1 MIQSQKWLEVM
12 LNTISIQR
20 LGPTYTSRFLYLGST
35 IIFYVVTS
43 ASHRSSTHITE
54 KELQCKYLIS
64 NNSVDKIIFEAFKLL
79 YTLLNY
85 PLNQLPSINGT
96 LSTCDKKVLNA
107 LKIFLDNRDND
118 GWKTAHIFPG
128 SLPNGPNTDYPIKV
142 NEIQDLSVLP
152 EPTKW
157 TPLIHGNSN
166 PQKYLTPMWGL
177 LSPIIDIKKYINL
190 CNNNFHINREAEMEE
205 ILRIYETMTD
215 RQRVI
220 AEYFQ
225 GGKVTPPGIWN
236 IWGIYASKAYGFSDY
251 KFAKLLYYLN
261 STLFMS
267 SILAWTAKFNQL
279 ESRPIQYIR
288 LLPERIVTTW
298 DGTRVSNRIWKP
310 FQQNTAITP
319 PFPDFISGHSTFSG
333 SASIIFEKFFSNDFS
348 KVEFPPFSKVHAEM
362 ISPMIAN
369 NLDQCTISQI
379 SCLAGS
385 SKIEQ
390 GNSPLP
396 FPLSV
401 TCINFNSWR
410 ELAEFSGL
418 SRIYGGIHTQ
428 AANGIG
434 ILCGQM
440 IASDIIQQ
448 KAIKD

>member
-1 MIQSQKWLEVM
+1 MKSEKWLEVM
-12 LNTISIQR
+12 LNTISIQK

-35 IIFYVVTS
+35 IILYVIS
-43 ASHRSSTHITE
+43 QAAGRRKTHITE
-54 KELQCKYLIS
+54 IELQKRYRICDD
-64 NNSVDKIIFEAFKLL
+64 SVDKIILEAFKIL

-85 PLNQLPSINGT
+85 PLTQLPKEEGDLPWNSR
-96 LSTCDKKVLNA
+96 DKKVLNA
-107 LKIFLDNRDND
+107 LKLFLENRDND
-118 GWKTAHIFPG
+118 GWKTANIFPG
-128 SLPNGPNTDYPIKV
+128 SLPNGQQYIKV
-142 NEIQDLSVLP
+142 DEIQDLSTLP

-157 TPLIHGNSN
+157 TPLVHGNSSN
-166 PQKYLTPMWGL
+166 PQKYLTPLWGTL
-177 LSPIIDIKKYINL
+177 KTIVEPQKYIDL
-190 CNNNFHINREAEMEE
+190 CNENFHINREEEMEE

-215 RQRVI
+215 KQRVI

-236 IWGIYASKAYGFSDY
+236 VWSIYAAKAYDLSDY

-267 SILAWTAKFNQL
+267 SIIAWNAKFSQL

-298 DGTRVSNRIWKP
+298 DGTKVSNRIWKP
-310 FQQNTAITP
+310 FQQNNAITP

-333 SASIIFEKFFSNDFS
+333 SASVIFEKFFSDDFS
-348 KVEFPPFSKVHAEM
+348 DVKFSPFSQKHADM

-369 NLDQCTISQI
+369 NLNQCTISNI

-385 SKIEQ
+385 SSIGQ

-401 TCINFNSWR
+401 TCLNFSGWR
-410 ELAEFSGL
+410 ELAELSGN

-440 IASDIIQQ
+440 IASDIIKQ
-448 KAIKD
+448 KTGRKW